1 MDGEVSRG
9 GCTRTAPMAE
19 EALYLENIGTSLL
32 VSERQMGGL
41 HKLMIEAVR
50 SPTSTLVRRGSLSA
64 RSQLC

>member
-1 MDGEVSRG
+1 
-9 GCTRTAPMAE
+9 MAE

-41 HKLMIEAVR
+41 HKLMLEAVR
-50 SPTSTLVRRGSLSA
+50 SPTSTWVSRGSLSA